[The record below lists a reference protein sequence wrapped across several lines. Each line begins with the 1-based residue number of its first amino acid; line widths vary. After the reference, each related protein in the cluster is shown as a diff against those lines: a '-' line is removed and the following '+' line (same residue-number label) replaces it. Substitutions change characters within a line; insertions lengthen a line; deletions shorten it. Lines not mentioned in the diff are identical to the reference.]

1 MSGFQKQARS
11 SATTTM
17 RVALTGVIIPF
28 AEDRQSKD
36 DLSSPVASARS
47 PMQKKSGS
55 NLLYSLC
62 ILAGELVALAD
73 DAGGSLSQNDNRVYI
88 FGLEPEDGII
98 HYGKLG
104 VVGGHLDPLIRQE
117 LGSQQVQD
125 GVAFAHKLNNG
136 LIFSLL
142 DDL

>member
-1 MSGFQKQARS
+1 LRKIAWG
-11 SATTTM
+11 
-17 RVALTGVIIPF
+17 
-28 AEDRQSKD
+28 KD
-36 DLSSPVASARS
+36 DLSSQVAFS
-47 PMQKKSGS
+47 PIGNAQKSGG
-55 NLLYSLC
+55 NLLYGFC

-73 DAGGSLSQNDNRVYI
+73 DAGGSLSQNDNRVCI

-98 HYGKLG
+98 HNGKLG
-104 VVGGHLDPLIRQE
+104 VVGSHLDPLIRQE

-125 GVAFAHKLNNG
+125 GVSLAHKLNNG